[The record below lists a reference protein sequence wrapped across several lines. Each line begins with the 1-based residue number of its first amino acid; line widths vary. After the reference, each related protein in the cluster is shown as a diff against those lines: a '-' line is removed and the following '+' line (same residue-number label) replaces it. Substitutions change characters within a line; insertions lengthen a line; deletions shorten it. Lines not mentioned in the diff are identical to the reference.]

1 MSLRLLTHRMTPSAQ
16 TTTICRLTALT
27 SQFNAPKFPPYHSTP
42 SYVKNNT
49 RKMSTSIP
57 STMAAILT
65 PKTGPPSV
73 FEYTT
78 TQPIPTLQPGQI
90 LIKNTLA
97 GINYI
102 DTYFRSG
109 LYPAPPGA
117 STPMIVGQE
126 AAGTVADANG
136 HPDFKLGDRVVW
148 LHSGGYAA
156 YTAVP
161 AEKTIKIPA
170 GISDEDGLGAF
181 LMGITAI
188 SLVQESHKVERGQW
202 VLCHAAAGGMGLLM
216 CQVLKRLGARMIGT
230 AGGPEKCALA
240 KENGAEFVIDYKAE
254 KDWVGKVKEITGGEG
269 VHVVYDSV
277 GKDTWEGSLEVVRRK
292 GSVVFFG
299 SASGPPPPIPLP
311 KLTAKNSK
319 LCRPTMTNYTVTRE
333 ELEYYANEVFSAL
346 QQGWLKVRVHKVYPL
361 KDAREAHEDLE
372 GRKTTGKLFLKL

>member
-1 MSLRLLTHRMTPSAQ
+1 MSS
-16 TTTICRLTALT
+16 
-27 SQFNAPKFPPYHSTP
+27 
-42 SYVKNNT
+42 
-49 RKMSTSIP
+49 SIP
-57 STMAAILT
+57 SIMAAILT
-65 PKTGPPSV
+65 PKTGPASV
-73 FEYTT
+73 LEYTT
-78 TQPIPTLQPGQI
+78 SQPIPTPQPGQI

-117 STPMIVGQE
+117 SMPMIIGQE
-126 AAGTVADANG
+126 AAGTVADANN
-136 HPDFKLGDRVVW
+136 HPDFKPGDRVVW
-148 LHSGGYAA
+148 LHFGSYAA
-156 YTAVP
+156 YAAVP
-161 AEKTIKIPA
+161 AEKVVKIPA
-170 GISDEDGLGAF
+170 GISDEDALGVF
-181 LMGITAI
+181 LMGMTAI
-188 SLVQESHKVERGQW
+188 SLVQESYKVERGQW
-202 VLCHAAAGGMGLLM
+202 VLCHAAAGGVGLLM
-216 CQVLKRLGARMIGT
+216 CQILKRLGARMIGT

-299 SASGPPPPIPLP
+299 NASGPPPPIPLP

-319 LCRPTMTNYTVTRE
+319 LCRPTLSNYTTTRE
-333 ELEYYANEVFSAL
+333 ELEYYANEVFSAVE
-346 QQGWLKVRVHKVYPL
+346 QGWLKVRVHKIYPL

-372 GRKTTGKLFLKL
+372 GRKTTGKLLLKL

>member
-1 MSLRLLTHRMTPSAQ
+1 M
-16 TTTICRLTALT
+16 
-27 SQFNAPKFPPYHSTP
+27 PK
-42 SYVKNNT
+42 
-49 RKMSTSIP
+49 
-57 STMAAILT
+57 A
-65 PKTGPPSV
+65 GPASV

-78 TQPIPTLQPGQI
+78 SQPIPTLQPGQI

-109 LYPAPPGA
+109 LYPAPPGV
-117 STPMIVGQE
+117 SMPMIVGQE
-126 AAGTVADANG
+126 AAGIVADANG
-136 HPDFKLGDRVVW
+136 HPDFKPGDRVVW
-148 LHSGGYAA
+148 LLFGGYAA

-161 AEKTIKIPA
+161 AEKVVKIPA
-170 GISDEDGLGAF
+170 KISDEDALGAF
-181 LMGITAI
+181 LMGMTAV

-202 VLCHAAAGGMGLLM
+202 VLCHAAAGGVGLLM
-216 CQVLKRLGARMIGT
+216 CQILKRLGARTIGT

-240 KENGAEFVIDYKAE
+240 KENGAEFMIDYKAE
-254 KDWVGKVKEITGGEG
+254 KDWVGRVKEITGGEG

-299 SASGPPPPIPLP
+299 NASGPPPPIPLP

-319 LCRPTMTNYTVTRE
+319 LCRPTLMNYTTTRE

-346 QQGWLKVRVHKVYPL
+346 EQGWLKVRVHKVYPL

-372 GRKTTGKLFLKL
+372 GRKTTGKLLLKL

>member
-1 MSLRLLTHRMTPSAQ
+1 
-16 TTTICRLTALT
+16 
-27 SQFNAPKFPPYHSTP
+27 
-42 SYVKNNT
+42 
-49 RKMSTSIP
+49 
-57 STMAAILT
+57 
-65 PKTGPPSV
+65 
-73 FEYTT
+73 
-78 TQPIPTLQPGQI
+78 
-90 LIKNTLA
+90 
-97 GINYI
+97 
-102 DTYFRSG
+102 
-109 LYPAPPGA
+109 
-117 STPMIVGQE
+117 
-126 AAGTVADANG
+126 
-136 HPDFKLGDRVVW
+136 
-148 LHSGGYAA
+148 
-156 YTAVP
+156 
-161 AEKTIKIPA
+161 
-170 GISDEDGLGAF
+170 
-181 LMGITAI
+181 MGITAI

-333 ELEYYANEVFSAL
+333 ELEYYASEVFSAL

>member
-1 MSLRLLTHRMTPSAQ
+1 
-16 TTTICRLTALT
+16 
-27 SQFNAPKFPPYHSTP
+27 
-42 SYVKNNT
+42 
-49 RKMSTSIP
+49 MSTSIP

-170 GISDEDGLGAF
+170 GISDEDALGAF

-188 SLVQESHKVERGQW
+188 GLVQESHKVERGQW

-254 KDWVGKVKEITGGEG
+254 KDWVGRVKEITGGEG

-299 SASGPPPPIPLP
+299 NASGPPPPIPLP

-372 GRKTTGKLFLKL
+372 GRRTTGKLLLKL